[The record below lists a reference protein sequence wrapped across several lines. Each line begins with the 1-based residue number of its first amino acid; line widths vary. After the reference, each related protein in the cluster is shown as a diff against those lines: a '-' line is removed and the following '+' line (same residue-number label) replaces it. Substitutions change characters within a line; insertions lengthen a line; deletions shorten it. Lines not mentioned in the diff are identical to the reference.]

1 MTTATTLKLATLRQ
15 PFARLIARM
24 LEEMERE
31 HLLYLVGD
39 CYRSPA
45 DQMVAWAKGRT
56 LLDVDSP
63 DDPDVW
69 KKVGPTVTNAH
80 PSSGKNPHLY
90 GLAVD
95 IYPKD
100 PDTGRIMDTKH
111 PQFWQII
118 YRMWAIAESLGIDAL
133 GHKTDAPGDQVWR
146 NDPCHFQMLNW
157 PTMKDQ
163 KETTV

>member
-1 MTTATTLKLATLRQ
+1 MTPSTVLKLATLRQ

-31 HLLYLVGD
+31 HILYLVGD

-45 DQMVAWAKGRT
+45 DQLLAWGRGRT
-56 LLDVDSP
+56 LRDGGDTQVASDWT
-63 DDPDVW
+63 VI
-69 KKVGPTVTNAH
+69 GATVTNAH

-95 IYPKD
+95 IYAKD
-100 PDTGRIMDTKH
+100 PNSGKIMDTKH

-133 GHKTDAPGDQVWR
+133 GHKTDQPGDQVWR
-146 NDPCHFQMLNW
+146 DDPCHFQMLNW